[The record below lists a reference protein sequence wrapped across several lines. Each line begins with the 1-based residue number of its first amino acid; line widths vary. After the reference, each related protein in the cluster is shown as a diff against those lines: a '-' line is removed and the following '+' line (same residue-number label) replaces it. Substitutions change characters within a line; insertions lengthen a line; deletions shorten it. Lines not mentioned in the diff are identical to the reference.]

1 MRIIALTTPK
11 VTDDDAYIIKGLLDK
26 GVDVIHLRKP
36 MSNVEECRALL
47 STLDRDYRERII
59 VHDYPE
65 LYYEFSLK
73 GIHVNRSVT
82 RLPDGYDGFR
92 SRSCHTFDEV
102 ARYKGDYDYLFIS
115 PIFDSISKVGYRSGF
130 DGGELQRL
138 SMEGV
143 IDDRVVAL
151 GGVTL
156 DRIAYLKSLHFGGVA
171 MLGALYSVDAVDG
184 LDDINRYR

>member
-26 GVDVIHLRKP
+26 GVDVIHFRKP
-36 MSNVEECRALL
+36 LSSVDECRALL
-47 STLDRDYRERII
+47 STIDEDCRKRII
-59 VHDYPE
+59 VHDYSE

-73 GIHVNRSVT
+73 GIHVNRSVA

-102 ARYKGDYDYLFIS
+102 VRYKSDYDYLFIS

-130 DGGELQRL
+130 DEGELQRL
-138 SMEGV
+138 SKEGV
-143 IDDRVVAL
+143 IDDKVIAL
-151 GGVTL
+151 GGVTF
-156 DRIAYLKSLHFGGVA
+156 DKIAYLKSLHFGGVA
-171 MLGALYSVDAVDG
+171 MLGALYSVEAVEV
-184 LDDINRYR
+184 LDDINLYR

>member
-59 VHDYPE
+59 VHDHPE

-82 RLPDGYDGFR
+82 RLPDGYAGFK
-92 SRSCHTFDEV
+92 SCSCHTFDEV
-102 ARYKGDYDYLFIS
+102 VRYKDDYDYLFIS

-130 DGGELQRL
+130 DEGELQRL
-138 SMEGV
+138 SKEGV
-143 IDDRVVAL
+143 IDDRVIAL
-151 GGVTL
+151 GGVTF
-156 DRIAYLKSLHFGGVA
+156 DKIAYLKSLHFGGVA
-171 MLGALYSVDAVDG
+171 MLGALYSVDAVEV
-184 LDDINRYR
+184 LDDINLYR